1 MRLDEALENRWFKL
15 QLSLT
20 GADREGPSSKPCS
33 TGEQP
38 GLLTPGLAEEAPFSP
53 SYLTT
58 SCSSPPTPHPSP
70 LRPLTGPTMSDTWE
84 TVVPEAAPR

>member
-1 MRLDEALENRWFKL
+1 MRLWRTGGSSCNFY
-15 QLSLT
+15 ST

-38 GLLTPGLAEEAPFSP
+38 GLLTPGLAEEAAVLSLPLHHQPF
-53 SYLTT
+53 L
-58 SCSSPPTPHPSP
+58 TPHPLP
-70 LRPLTGPTMSDTWE
+70 IRPLTGPTMSDTWE